1 MSADN
6 ITRRGFV
13 AGTAKLAAGA
23 LIAPPI
29 IGAPMIVPRHV
40 LGGPGYQA
48 PSDTLNIACV
58 GIGGMG
64 MNNMTA
70 VLGENVVAVCDVD
83 FPYVERSLAGRLGP
97 RPPRTPPTGLTPE
110 QARAWQAT
118 RAQEDAQGLERAR
131 KLQTTYTKA
140 RKYADFR
147 EMLDTQRDIDA
158 VMVATPDHAHAVI
171 ASRAMR
177 AGKHVYVQKPLTA
190 SVSEAR
196 ALAQLASQSK
206 VATQMGNQGHSLDGT
221 RRIKELI
228 GAGVIGPVSE
238 VHVWTDRPQR
248 FWAQGIPRPEPLGA
262 TTPGAVSASAVQ
274 TGGTTRGPGAPGG
287 VLGRAPNDVPARPV
301 GGGDVPPRWNMRTVE
316 QAVLKQM
323 AENPHTPPPGLHWD
337 LFLGPA
343 HEVPYHPAYHPFSW
357 RGWVDFGVSAIGDMG
372 AHLIDQPYWALDLG
386 MPTSVS
392 SSSTP
397 WGGSASNPAT
407 YPLAQMVEYEF
418 PARQDAAGG
427 ARPAVK
433 LFWYDGGLMP
443 PRPPFLPDTMVLPR
457 GDGGGGVFVGT
468 KGILVYETYGNNPTV
483 YPAAVAAEAERVAQ
497 SVPRITVPHEIN
509 WVQACKGQAQA
520 SSPFAYAAGLTE
532 VMLLGVVAL
541 RAGQGRK
548 ILYDGANM
556 RVTNIPEANQYLAR
570 EYRAGWNLA

>member
-1 MSADN
+1 MSDEH
-6 ITRRGFV
+6 ITRRDFV

-23 LIAPPI
+23 LIAPQM
-29 IGAPMIVPRHV
+29 IGGPMIVPRHV

-48 PSDTLNIACV
+48 PSDTLNVACV

-64 MNNMTA
+64 MQNMTQL
-70 VLGENVVAVCDVD
+70 LGEHIVAVCDVD
-83 FPYVERSLAGRLGP
+83 YPYVERSLAGRLAP
-97 RPPRTPPTGLTPE
+97 RPPGTPPAGLTPE
-110 QARAWQAT
+110 QTRAWQET
-118 RAQEDAQGLERAR
+118 RAKEDAQALERGR
-131 KLQTTYTKA
+131 TLQATYTKA

-147 EMLDTQRDIDA
+147 EMLDRQRDIDA
-158 VMVATPDHAHAVI
+158 VVIATPDHAHAAI
-171 ASRAMR
+171 ATRAMQ
-177 AGKHVYVQKPLTA
+177 AGKHVYVQKPLTY
-190 SVSEAR
+190 SVHEAR
-196 ALAQLASQSK
+196 ALARLAAASPR
-206 VATQMGNQGHSLDGT
+206 VVTQMGNQGHSLDGT

-228 GAGVIGPVSE
+228 GAGVIGPVRE

-248 FWAQGIPRPEPLGA
+248 FWAQGIPRPGTPTSPANAAAGIARPNA
-262 TTPGAVSASAVQ
+262 TNAT
-274 TGGTTRGPGAPGG
+274 PGG
-287 VLGRAPNDVPARPV
+287 VLGRAPNDAPARPA
-301 GGGDVPPRWNMRTVE
+301 GGGDVPPRWNMRSVD
-316 QAVLKQM
+316 QAVLKAM
-323 AENPHTPPPGLHWD
+323 ADTPRSPPPGLHWD

-343 HEVPYHPAYHPFSW
+343 PDAAYHPAYHPFSW

-386 MPTSVS
+386 FPTSVS

-397 WGGSASNPAT
+397 WGGGSTTPAS
-407 YPLAQMVEYEF
+407 YPLAQTVEYEF
-418 PARQDAAGG
+418 AARG
-427 ARPAVK
+427 AQPAVK

-443 PRPPFLPDTMVLPR
+443 PRPPFLPDDMVLPR

-483 YPAAVAAEAERVAQ
+483 YPAAVAAEAARVAQ
-497 SVPRITVPHEIN
+497 TVPRIAVPHEVN

-548 ILYDGANM
+548 ILYDGATM
-556 RVTNIPEANQYLAR
+556 RVTNVPEANQYLTR
-570 EYRAGWNLA
+570 EYRAGWSV